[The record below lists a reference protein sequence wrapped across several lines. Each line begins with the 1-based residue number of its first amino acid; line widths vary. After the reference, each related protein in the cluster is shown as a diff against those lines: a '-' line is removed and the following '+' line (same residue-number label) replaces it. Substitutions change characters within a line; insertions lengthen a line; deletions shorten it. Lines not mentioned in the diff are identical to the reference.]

1 MSEIT
6 LVASIYGLVAGIA
19 IAGYLFLRRVVA
31 DGDFSVFRKTANVLV
46 APFHIMRVAAVFILV
61 VVGVAFLLMSPYY
74 VTYPVTTGYRY
85 ELVPVYGTLRY
96 TDAVCSATGGYTAGS
111 TAVVVGNACNF
122 YERFTLGKALVNV
135 QLLETPVR
143 TYITQLFFRPDFVL
157 VGLAFLIAGLIL
169 TAYFL
174 AKANNLLY
182 DETNKYKTYTIASE
196 LAVTASFL
204 EKTKNFLHNQ

>member
-1 MSEIT
+1 MSEIA
-6 LVASIYGLVAGIA
+6 LVASIYGLVAITA

-31 DGDFSVFRKTANVLV
+31 DGDFSVFRKMARIVV
-46 APFHIMRVAAVFILV
+46 APFHIIRVSAAFIFV
-61 VVGVAFLLMSPYY
+61 VVGVAFLLMAPYY
-74 VTYPVTTGYRY
+74 TTYPVTTGYRY
-85 ELVPVYGTLRY
+85 ELVPVYNTLRY
-96 TDAVCSATGGYTAGS
+96 IDAVCSATGGYTAGS

-157 VGLAFLIAGLIL
+157 IGLVFLIAGLIL

-182 DETNKYKTYTIASE
+182 DLTNRRETY
-196 LAVTASFL
+196 VTA
-204 EKTKNFLHNQ
+204 

>member
-1 MSEIT
+1 MSEIA
-6 LVASIYGLVAGIA
+6 LVASIYGLVAIIA

-31 DGDFSVFRKTANVLV
+31 DGDFSVFRKTASILV
-46 APFHIMRVAAVFILV
+46 APFHIIRVAAVFILV
-61 VVGVAFLLMSPYY
+61 VVGVVFLLLSPYY
-74 VTYPVTTGYRY
+74 VTHSITTGYRY

-96 TDAVCSATGGYTAGS
+96 IDAVCSATGGYTAGS

-122 YERFTLGKALVNV
+122 YERFTLGKALVDV

-157 VGLAFLIAGLIL
+157 IGLVFLIAGLIL

-182 DETNKYKTYTIASE
+182 DLTNRRETY
-196 LAVTASFL
+196 VTA
-204 EKTKNFLHNQ
+204 

>member
-1 MSEIT
+1 MSEIA
-6 LVASIYGLVAGIA
+6 LVASIYGLVAIIA

-31 DGDFSVFRKTANVLV
+31 DGDFSVFRKTAKIVI
-46 APFHIMRVAAVFILV
+46 APFHIMRVSAAIFV
-61 VVGVAFLLMSPYY
+61 VVGVAFLLMAPYY
-74 VTYPVTTGYRY
+74 TTYMVTTGYRY

-96 TDAVCSATGGYTAGS
+96 IDAVCSATGGYTAGS

-122 YERFTLGKALVNV
+122 YERFTLGRALVDV

-157 VGLAFLIAGLIL
+157 IGLVFLIAGLIL

-182 DETNKYKTYTIASE
+182 DLTNRRETY
-196 LAVTASFL
+196 VTA
-204 EKTKNFLHNQ
+204 